1 MVSPRAAERARA
13 ASMAVASTA
22 AAVTGNTG
30 ATHASRGH
38 PREGLPRFDGE
49 QVPCVTRRKYHV
61 DSNSHI

>member
-13 ASMAVASTA
+13 AAMAVASTA

-30 ATHASRGH
+30 ATHALRGH

-49 QVPCVTRRKYHV
+49 QAQPAQQEKYHV
-61 DSNSHI
+61 DSD